1 MRSQTVISPIYLTS
15 PLSRP
20 GTHPLPMIEFS
31 LVADHLELEN
41 CDILMFTSKQ
51 AVISAERIDSAW
63 KRLPAV
69 AIGPATEKQIQKLGG
84 TVLYRPKEYYGA
96 TLARDLIEKFR
107 RRRILYLRPRQV
119 SFDSRSY
126 LAKSGIELREQIIYE
141 TSCRH
146 YAPEEAPPPGAV
158 IVFTSPST
166 IHCFLENFP
175 WRPDYHAVVIG
186 RATLQHLPE
195 GAKSKVASEPTI
207 DASLATARRLAATL
221 NDTK

>member
-1 MRSQTVISPIYLTS
+1 MKPPIYLTS
-15 PLSRP
+15 PLARS

-31 LVADHLELEN
+31 LVADHLDLED
-41 CDILMFTSKQ
+41 CDTLMFSSKQ
-51 AVISAERIDSAW
+51 AVISAERIDPSW
-63 KRLPAV
+63 KRLPTV
-69 AIGPATEKQIQKLGG
+69 AIGPATEKQIRKLGG

-96 TLARDLIEKFR
+96 TLARDLVEKFR
-107 RRRILYLRPRQV
+107 SRRILYLRPRQV
-119 SFDSRSY
+119 SFDSRGY
-126 LAKSGIELREQIIYE
+126 LAKAGIELQEQIIYE

-146 YAPEEAPPPGAV
+146 YAPEEAPPEGAV

-186 RATLQHLPE
+186 RATLEHLPD
-195 GAKSKVASEPTI
+195 GAKFRVASEPTI
-207 DASLATARRLAATL
+207 DACLAAARHLAETL

>member
-1 MRSQTVISPIYLTS
+1 MKPPIFLTS
-15 PLSRP
+15 PLARP
-20 GTHPLPMIEFS
+20 GTHSLPMIEFS
-31 LVADHLELEN
+31 LVADRLELAD
-41 CDILMFTSKQ
+41 CDTLMFTSKQ
-51 AVISAERIDSAW
+51 AVVSAERIDPAW

-69 AIGPATEKQIQKLGG
+69 AIGPATEQQIRKLGG
-84 TVLYRPKEYYGA
+84 TVLYRPEAYYGA
-96 TLARDLIEKFR
+96 TLARDLAEKFR

-119 SFDSRSY
+119 SFDSRGF
-126 LAKSGIELREQIIYE
+126 LAKAGIELREQIIYE

-146 YAPEEAPPPGAV
+146 YGPEKAPPAGAV

-186 RATLQHLPE
+186 RATLEHLPD
-195 GAKSKVASEPTI
+195 GAKFRVASEPTI
-207 DASLATARRLAATL
+207 DACLAAARHLAETL